1 MAKRKNP
8 LKDLDAFLKQEAKN
22 FVQPNK
28 VKETVQPEKEI
39 PAPPTTAEVIP
50 EPPKVEPT
58 LSLSKENVVEFM
70 TNLSKS
76 DHKEFYKLV
85 KSSIEKS
92 GAKSSEDKMLLN
104 TLLYLNDKDNWKET
118 IKEYWS

>member
-28 VKETVQPEKEI
+28 VKETEKAEKEI
-39 PAPPTTAEVIP
+39 PAPPTAVEVIP
-50 EPPKVEPT
+50 DPPKVEPT
-58 LSLSKENVVEFM
+58 VSLSNENVVEFM
-70 TNLSKS
+70 ANLSKS
-76 DHKEFYKLV
+76 DHKEFYKIV
-85 KSSIEKS
+85 KASIEKS

-104 TLLYLNDKDNWKET
+104 TLLYLNDKENWKEN